1 MLRHFRNLPLSLKL
15 QSLVVVTLLALILV
29 VGISAW
35 QERARMLDDRITE
48 IRVLTEA
55 GVGLAKQF
63 QQEEEAGKLTH
74 EEAWQRF
81 HDALGALRYDGGN
94 YLFVYST
101 DGTQRVMPAL
111 PSIEGTNRIDL
122 KDPTGLYFVR
132 DMIAIAEKGG
142 GVGRLL
148 YPRPGTTVPVAK
160 INYIL
165 PFAPWNIFIA
175 TGLFVDDIDD
185 TFRAA
190 LWQLGLLAGAIALAT
205 GLIAWLLSRSIA
217 RPLGGIERAMTAL
230 AAGNLGVATEAGDRT
245 DEVGRMARSLEVFR
259 QNAVEKQHL
268 EQQRLEAE
276 TASREERRRLMLEL
290 ADRLQQKIGGLAQ
303 TLSTASGGLRT
314 TAETLNSATGQSENR
329 STAISTAVAQTSSN
343 VETVASA
350 AEELSASIQEIGRQV
365 AQSTEV
371 AAKAVADTER
381 TDQLV
386 QRLSASAQKIG
397 DVVRLI
403 NEIASQTNLLALN
416 ATIEAARAGEA
427 GKGFAVV
434 ASEVKVLANQTAK
447 ATEEIGGQVVQ
458 IQHATTEAVGAING
472 IATTIREVRE
482 IVTAIAA
489 AIAQQGAA
497 TSEISRNV
505 QEAARGAREVS
516 ENVAGVRDA
525 VGQAGSAAGDVLEAA
540 NDLAGQSQSLAQEIT
555 RAIADIRAA

>member
-1 MLRHFRNLPLSLKL
+1 M
-15 QSLVVVTLLALILV
+15 
-29 VGISAW
+29 
-35 QERARMLDDRITE
+35 
-48 IRVLTEA
+48 
-55 GVGLAKQF
+55 
-63 QQEEEAGKLTH
+63 
-74 EEAWQRF
+74 
-81 HDALGALRYDGGN
+81 
-94 YLFVYST
+94 
-101 DGTQRVMPAL
+101 
-111 PSIEGTNRIDL
+111 
-122 KDPTGLYFVR
+122 
-132 DMIAIAEKGG
+132 
-142 GVGRLL
+142 
-148 YPRPGTTVPVAK
+148 PVAK

-245 DEVGRMARSLEVFR
+245 DEVGRMARALEVFR

-365 AQSTEV
+365 AQSTGGRREGGRGHRTHRSAG
-371 AAKAVADTER
+371 AA
-381 TDQLV
+381 
-386 QRLSASAQKIG
+386 LSASAQKIG

-403 NEIASQTNLLALN
+403 NEIAEPDQSTRLN

-505 QEAARGAREVS
+505 QEAARGAREVQRERCRRPRRRGPS
-516 ENVAGVRDA
+516 R
-525 VGQAGSAAGDVLEAA
+525 Q
-540 NDLAGQSQSLAQEIT
+540 
-555 RAIADIRAA
+555 RRR